1 MCVDDAAPTDAAD
14 PAGSGHANGTAEP
27 RPPRWPSPWEQIC
40 RTYEERRRRSAA
52 AHAHAAEADAR
63 LKTPPAPA
71 APDAPAAPVAPPPRT
86 ARRPR
91 QHGPADRPGRV
102 LRWLPAGL
110 VRLYDRLI
118 HPTPYART
126 TRVRPA
132 PEPDPEISVSMRE
145 RMLRVEIIQDAFCER
160 RPKPQR
166 LFRRPS
172 GHRDMESWCDLEVS
186 RYPGA
191 RHRCAH
197 CAETSALFK
206 RANDGDWQ
214 AEVRLHRL
222 ATRASM
228 RLLAERGAWAETRR
242 RQRAA
247 RTPRPGPPPVIWIIL
262 GWKRW
267 RDRKREYH
275 PGTDRWFIVER
286 REAEAKLVR
295 AHTRTLQR
303 MAQRSRAR
311 RRDAALARER
321 DVARAPD
328 AVAAPLPVMAGR
340 VPAIHDFADV
350 AKESKSWMTGTSP
363 VMTGEEPTEETA
375 PAQSL
380 ESAEQSS
387 AAPSPSS
394 RGAQRRG
401 DPGQRDKRPSRGPG
415 SPRRQEA
422 ARDDGDCAAG
432 LSEPPAETGEE
443 PTDHTTPAPSVQSA
457 GQTCADPLQSSL
469 NRNDKVSEPAQRSLD
484 YQGQRDS
491 APPGRAER
499 PPDDGSGPP

>member
-1 MCVDDAAPTDAAD
+1 MPGCSLW
-14 PAGSGHANGTAEP
+14 G
-27 RPPRWPSPWEQIC
+27 
-40 RTYEERRRRSAA
+40 RRR
-52 AHAHAAEADAR
+52 
-63 LKTPPAPA
+63 
-71 APDAPAAPVAPPPRT
+71 
-86 ARRPR
+86 
-91 QHGPADRPGRV
+91 G
-102 LRWLPAGL
+102 
-110 VRLYDRLI
+110 RLYDRRGRQPAATVRGPRNDADGCLNDTCQAGSQSD
-118 HPTPYART
+118 HKNKCLVNLLSRPYSRSEPGDVRGTSSPREGQVFDFLPPFLKRLYRNFRVPYARG
-126 TRVRPA
+126 TRVRETPEPA
-132 PEPDPEISVSMRE
+132 PEIAVSMRE
-145 RMLRVEIIQDAFCER
+145 RMFRVEIVQDAFCER

-166 LFRRPS
+166 LFRSPP
-172 GHRDMESWCDLEVS
+172 GHRNMESWCDLEVS

-197 CAETSALFK
+197 CTDTSALYK
-206 RANDGDWQ
+206 RACDGDWQ
-214 AEVRLHRL
+214 AEIRLHRL

-228 RLLAERGAWAETRR
+228 RLLAQRRAWTETRR

-247 RTPRPGPPPVIWIIL
+247 RTPERGPPPVIWLIL

-267 RDRKREYH
+267 RDRRREYH

-457 GQTCADPLQSSL
+457 
-469 NRNDKVSEPAQRSLD
+469 
-484 YQGQRDS
+484 
-491 APPGRAER
+491 AE
-499 PPDDGSGPP
+499 